1 MPFPKA
7 IITKPLLV
15 SDAEYKDLGLNINLV
30 GYDSFSQVVDNTTQ
44 HISPRLLNWVEP
56 YEVSG
61 VRKTLFYTEVNTN
74 FQVGD
79 RVYILNGNYDND
91 SLIKKDKYKK
101 GRDGYKILRV
111 DQCKLVLDID
121 YTGALPYNDDSF
133 DDYIKVYYIDDVES
147 FVSANRQVTT
157 RGGRFDYKFNY
168 YQNNIAFIDKDLKGI
183 EGWGLNGGVTK
194 TPGFFVRE
202 GREGWSKISDELVYL
217 GSFSVALS
225 PTYKNNGRMVIMD
238 GSFVYN
244 GIQFKEGF
252 VYSWNVGPTSSA
264 WQVDPGYSPAIITKS
279 SFRNGT
285 FNGKFNNGLYGT
297 QQNKLNWTGKGNWNG
312 GSMVNTLWKSGTIDS
327 KISIT
332 NTYRADFDEY
342 GIPFQKSYTNNN
354 NGFGF
359 NFIFDSEIDTSLVN
373 NGNFYNTTFK
383 STSST
388 FSVVENHI
396 LSITQSFDNRIV
408 KAYFDLCRFSNI
420 QINGGELKNTR
431 IFNSRLTNVK
441 SINSYFEQSVLKDST
456 YVSDKIIKIL
466 GYDEWNMSEYLSLY
480 SGQFSTIR
488 DVNSKIYKF
497 YISKESFRRMKTED
511 TFYIKGLKVKN
522 SPNTLEFFDSKFR
535 LTSWTEFYEDLNTTS
550 KAISSAD
557 PYSFYKRGYECSAF
571 LSTPEENAY
580 IINSSETLY
589 NQLGLTMSKYMTV
602 LSGKNTNAAYS
613 IDIIVSRHDIY
624 NKNQSI
630 DTTSDWDAQN
640 PKNFNYSS
648 DVIVGT
654 TSLPQFLG
662 NNIDISNAYILDS
675 DFESGIIET
684 SDWNSGHH
692 INYNNDVVITSVTH
706 SGQYN
711 LSIDDYNDH
720 LIAKTNLVYNNPEKI
735 GKDVI
740 SEGDIVFLN
749 SVDYDTTGMVTKVTL
764 LGTGSSYSTTSDPVF
779 LVNTKVDSLTMS
791 NVGTYYITETNIP
804 TSSTNG
810 SGSGLT
816 LDIVAREIG
825 AVLAI
830 AYSAPISNGG
840 SYSMNLSSPS
850 VSTTTGPIGSGGAIA
865 TSMPPSFGVLTI
877 LTDDAAGTITGI
889 PASQNGNQN
898 ATYSTFGPP
907 LTAQAGGATD
917 VGAIFLTGPLN
928 ISANGVTSSPSS
940 LGVGLT
946 LNYNTSANGAIT
958 YLEVNSP
965 GSGYKVGEIFE
976 IEGGHATFSIT
987 SISEGEI
994 TSFSINSPGED
1005 YLSGEVLDII
1015 KPFNPNFMFGTGT
1028 TASIVVTSITISNSD
1043 MKGLS
1048 LDLVTGT
1055 GALEG
1060 QISDITINNPGLYY
1074 NEGEIFT
1081 INDGKGNLDAL
1092 VRIDSVTGSV
1102 VRLNDTYKVLKNDRG
1117 TLTLQDLGSKNIIAG
1132 LTAKGIFY
1140 TTKAMNRWGYISKTK
1155 IDKTKI
1161 KSGLFKRPYITNS
1174 LIRDIDYDSTDINM
1188 VNYDKTKNLLISDA
1202 LFSANSNILSSATY
1216 LYSNLVGGSDIWN
1229 DGIIYKSVINGMTFS
1244 KGTVRQS
1251 TWIDGNFTGGM
1262 FYNSKS
1268 FDAKPTIDRPNFL
1281 NDRVRSYYMTGM
1293 VGATLSNN
1301 RYSWRNGR
1309 FTGGEFY
1316 KSDWENGVMDNGL
1329 FYYSKFYGGTV
1340 NGGKIGTKAVA
1351 AEDTRIYNGLIN
1363 YTTVDN
1369 ASVYSEDTSYTG
1381 LSRSSIVWMDGIFN
1395 NGVFGSNNNDILGVT
1410 VSNISY
1416 KSVIESLPI
1425 ADFKITI
1432 ATASVIDT
1440 NPILGDFE
1448 IDAKVTI
1455 KHTYLG
1461 DLIINLMS
1469 PNGKIINLK
1478 KRYSCG
1484 GNDNLIQTI
1493 FTSDSSRPNIE
1504 IGTPPYSGE
1513 FKFDAL
1519 ANQGVYYD
1527 LNNKLLPNISYIA
1540 EENTVPEVLD
1550 YKNRPPVVVY
1560 EGDRYL
1566 VVATASDPNYVAPP
1580 VGTNNPWENF
1590 VGKIVE
1596 KSNNPVRPW
1605 ELYEPKKNDKI
1616 YVKNRSE
1623 YLKYIETGYGTGF
1636 NRFSRFNVYKGWV
1649 KSYHSNSTKISEQL
1663 NTNKTV
1669 TGVWTL
1675 MVMDCAALDSGFIE
1689 EFEIT
1694 FNYKTSYIIKSF
1706 KNDAV
1711 WYDGIFNG
1719 GQFIDL
1725 GVWKTGTF
1733 NGGKFI
1739 STYGYGKSGNYLFP
1753 SNIISEYSWQ
1763 GGVFNGGEFGNES
1776 LLSNSTWFNGEFN
1789 GGVFKGKLWNNGIF
1803 TYGEFKG
1810 GASVPAIGN
1819 GIKSLNAQTFI
1830 DSFKSEYYGVWR
1842 GGIVSDK
1849 KDSFVS
1855 DKKLFTEP
1863 KRATAPIKTG
1873 NVAKFTNM
1881 LWVSGTF
1888 NHPSGEMIN
1897 SVWMNGLFKMGKFQ
1911 SSAFNPYVTR
1921 NSDQKE
1927 FIKDDSC
1934 IWENGKLIDSEF
1946 HMSKWKYGHFIS
1958 GTAVGMIW
1966 QDGISNYMSA
1976 YNIFWEKG
1984 VWRNGNW
1991 YGSNFEY
1998 RGRVDDG
2005 FDKIIINR
2013 GIEWS
2018 GTSSCHIWNI
2028 FESDVD
2034 TTTKTVVTQIETD
2047 SFTTTNAE
2055 DLGAAKPKIEF
2066 SPGSPYTLTTD
2077 GSSTFTIVNSTK
2089 AEAKFKILENGGA
2102 PITQAG
2108 FMYKASDTLALA
2120 QSNPPSVS
2128 ISGGV
2133 ATPTSGTIIVPINPS
2148 GPAGVNVG
2156 VTALLNLEPLDT
2168 TKYYSIQAYAI
2179 NEQCN
2184 ISTGPVTSAVIYF
2197 QTAQPNV
2204 VSISDATF
2212 VDYTTTL
2219 NTSTGEQYVAEGSMK
2234 FRQLVLKPVSLR
2246 GIYTFN
2252 TTTSPAPNLPPAGT
2266 GEIGFFWK
2274 ETSIGATPVIP
2285 TQNDNILSV
2294 TTAGTPFTKSLPLAS
2309 MSPNKVYYIRAYT
2322 KNTAGYSLDD
2332 PSNIVKVTSGVTSP
2346 TVTNISATTTTLSA
2360 EVTDGGGSTN
2370 DLVIGFIIEPGMAS
2384 AGATITTF
2392 TSASSRPSQV
2402 TLTPTNAFNTKHRV
2416 IVSSGV
2422 GVGPFNKA
2430 ISGITGLT
2438 PGGKYRAMAYA
2449 YKKIPNAPNDD
2460 HANCFAYAYSAW
2472 IDFDGAAT
2480 APTVTTTN
2488 GVTNITKDGAKLSGK
2503 VTSTNGSTVTA
2514 TGFVYTTTLG
2524 VYTSAVNVAAAP
2536 LVITTANTTFETT
2549 INTGLAAGQIY
2560 YFKAYATN
2568 DIGTT
2573 YGLEQSF
2580 MTLPDVSALQ
2590 YQPTFDPSTSTS
2602 TTTNDIIPKF
2612 TVTSAQTFA
2621 NKGIIWSASG
2631 GANWWLVTTSNK
2643 TVDVP
2648 TTNPPS
2654 SGSVGT
2660 GNSNKKY
2667 FVVAYATNTDS
2678 NAANTPK
2685 TYYTAPI
2692 EVYTKPTFTS
2702 LAAVAATCSS
2712 DGFTITV
2719 RQGNTNNAVIAGASS
2734 DSVNIV
2740 ARGVMW
2746 GTQASWTNTWAN
2758 VPALYDQS
2766 LAWYSIAIGA
2776 GATIAGSTTPLIPGT
2791 KYIYRPVVQNLGP
2804 AGDNAGYFGSTDLN
2818 ITTLVRVTTP
2828 TTAGITYTSTGT
2840 TTGNINIGIVTDQI
2854 SVINT
2859 GGEPITKYGICHYF
2873 NATSTPTQTPTDST
2887 GQIETNATT
2896 APPSFSKQ
2904 IPVTLPL
2911 SGLLYYKVRAYV
2923 QNAGGIAYSEIITFT
2938 VSPTGTIGSPVLG

>member
-7 IITKPLLV
+7 IITKPFLV
-15 SDAEYKDLGLNINLV
+15 SDTEYKDLGLNINLV

-101 GRDGYKILRV
+101 GRDGYKILKV

-157 RGGRFDYKFNY
+157 RGGKFDYKFNY

-202 GREGWSKISDELVYL
+202 GKEGWSKISDELVYL

-279 SFRNGT
+279 NFRNGT

-332 NTYRADFDEY
+332 NTYKATFDEY

-383 STSST
+383 STAAT
-388 FSVVENHI
+388 FSVVEDHI
-396 LSITQSFDNRIV
+396 MSVTHSFDNRIV
-408 KAYFDLCRFSNI
+408 KAYFDLCKFSHI

-431 IFNSRLTNVK
+431 IFNSKLTNVK

-466 GYDEWNMSEYLSLY
+466 GYDEWNMSEYMSLY

-511 TFYIKGLKVKN
+511 AFYIKGLKVKN

-535 LTSWTEFYEDLNTTS
+535 LTSWTEFYEDLNTTTS
-550 KAISSAD
+550 KAISGTD

-589 NQLGLTMSKYMTV
+589 NQLGVTMSKYMTV
-602 LSGKNTNAAYS
+602 LSGKNTKAAYS

-630 DTTSDWDAQN
+630 DTTSEWDAQN

-654 TSLPQFLG
+654 TSLPEFLG
-662 NNIDISNAYILDS
+662 NNIDITNAYILDS

-711 LSIDDYNDH
+711 LSIDDYNNH

-735 GKDVI
+735 GKNVI

-791 NVGTYYITETNIP
+791 NVGTYYRTETNIP

-810 SGSGLT
+810 NGSGLT
-816 LDIVAREIG
+816 LDLVAREIG

-877 LTDDAAGTITGI
+877 LTDDAVGTITGI

-907 LTAQAGGATD
+907 LTAQASSATN
-917 VGAIFLTGPLN
+917 VGAIFLTGPLTV
-928 ISANGVTSSPSS
+928 SANGVTSSPSS

-946 LNYNTSANGAIT
+946 LNYNTSANGSIT
-958 YLEVNSP
+958 YLEINSP
-965 GSGYKVGEIFE
+965 GSGYGVGQVFE

-987 SISEGEI
+987 SISKGEI
-994 TSFSINSPGED
+994 TSFSINNPGED
-1005 YLSGEVLDII
+1005 YLSGEVLDVI
-1015 KPFNPNFMFGTGT
+1015 KPFNPNFMFESGI
-1028 TASIVVTSITISNSD
+1028 TASIVVTSITVSNSD
-1043 MKGLS
+1043 TKGLS
-1048 LDLVTGT
+1048 LDLLTGT
-1055 GALEG
+1055 GPLQG
-1060 QISDITINNPGLYY
+1060 QISNITINNPGLYY

-1117 TLTLQDLGSKNIIAG
+1117 ILTLEDLGTKNIVAG

-1268 FDAKPTIDRPNFL
+1268 FDAKPTIDRPNLL
-1281 NDRVRSYYMTGM
+1281 NDRVRSYYMTGL

-1301 RYSWRNGR
+1301 RYSWRNGK

-1369 ASVYSEDTSYTG
+1369 ASVYSEDPSYSG
-1381 LSRSSIVWMDGIFN
+1381 LSRSNIVWMNGIFN
-1395 NGVFGSNNNDILGVT
+1395 NGIFGSNNNDILGVT
-1410 VSNISY
+1410 ISNISY

-1469 PNGKIINLK
+1469 PNGKIINMK

-1493 FTSDSSRPNIE
+1493 FTSDSSKPNIE

-1527 LNNKLLPNISYIA
+1527 LNNKLLPNIPYIV

-1550 YKNRPPVVVY
+1550 YKNRPPAVVY

-1566 VVATASDPNYVAPP
+1566 VVATASDPSWVYTSQPAS
-1580 VGTNNPWENF
+1580 GNPWNGF

-1596 KSNNPVRPW
+1596 KSNNPAFPW
-1605 ELYEPKKNDKI
+1605 EVYEPKKNDKI

-1623 YLKYIETGYGTGF
+1623 YLKYIETPYGNTGY
-1636 NRFSRFNVYKGWV
+1636 NRYNRYNIYKGWV

-1663 NTNKTV
+1663 NTNKTT
-1669 TGVWTL
+1669 TGTWTL

-1689 EFEIT
+1689 DFELN

-1739 STYGYGKSGNYLFP
+1739 STYGYKKSGNYLFP
-1753 SNIISEYSWQ
+1753 STNILEYSWQ

-1789 GGVFKGKLWNNGIF
+1789 GGVFKGKLWNNGVF

-1810 GASVPAIGN
+1810 GAAVPAIGN

-1830 DSFKSEYYGVWR
+1830 DSFKNEYYGVWR
-1842 GGIVSDK
+1842 GGVVSDK
-1849 KDSFVS
+1849 KDSFVA
-1855 DKKLFTEP
+1855 DKKLFTEL
-1863 KRATAPIKTG
+1863 KRATTPIKTG

-1881 LWVSGTF
+1881 LWSSGTF

-1897 SVWMNGLFKMGKFQ
+1897 SVWLNGLFKMGKFQ

-1966 QDGISNYMSA
+1966 QNGISNYMNA
-1976 YNIFWEKG
+1976 YNIFWENG

-1998 RGRVDDG
+1998 RGKVDDG

-2034 TTTKTVVTQIETD
+2034 TTTSAVVTKIEKD

-2055 DLGAAKPKIEF
+2055 DLGAKKPEIEF
-2066 SPGSPYTLTTD
+2066 SPGSPYSTTTAD
-2077 GSSTFTIVNSTK
+2077 GFSSITIVSSTEAT
-2089 AEAKFKILENGGA
+2089 AKFKIIEDGGA

-2108 FMYKASDTLALA
+2108 FMYKANDSLSLA
-2120 QSNPPSVS
+2120 QNNPPSVS
-2128 ISGGV
+2128 ISGGSASGV
-2133 ATPTSGTIIVPINPS
+2133 NGTIIVPFNPTS
-2148 GPAGVNVG
+2148 LVTG
-2156 VTALLNLEPLDT
+2156 VTLPFNNVFTLSGLDT

-2179 NEQCN
+2179 NAQCN
-2184 ISTGPVTSAVIYF
+2184 ISTGPVTSAISYF
-2197 QTAQPNV
+2197 QTAQPNTV
-2204 VSISDATF
+2204 NITSLSPTF
-2212 VDYTTTL
+2212 
-2219 NTSTGEQYVAEGSMK
+2219 NTSSGEQYTVVASMD
-2234 FRQLVLKPVSLR
+2234 FRQEVLKPIKLDGNYIS
-2246 GIYTFN
+2246 N
-2252 TTTSPAPNLPPAGT
+2252 ATTSPAPNLPPSGT

-2274 ETSIGATPVIP
+2274 ETNIGDPAVIP
-2285 TQNDNILSV
+2285 TQNHNKLSV
-2294 TTAGTPFTKSLPLAS
+2294 TSVGTPFTKTLPLNL
-2309 MSPNKVYYIRAYT
+2309 MSANKVYYIRAYT
-2322 KNTAGYSLDD
+2322 KNVAGYSLDTT
-2332 PSNIVKVTSGVTSP
+2332 NNVMKVTSGVTSP

-2360 EVTDGGGSTN
+2360 SVTDDGGSSN
-2370 DLVIGFIIEPGMAS
+2370 QLVRGFIIEPGMAS
-2384 AGATITTF
+2384 SGSAITTF
-2392 TSASSRPSQV
+2392 TSGSSRPSQV
-2402 TLTPTNAFNTKHRV
+2402 TLTPSATTKHRV
-2416 IVSSGV
+2416 IADSNAGV
-2422 GVGPFNKA
+2422 GIFNKA
-2430 ISGITGLT
+2430 ISSITGLT

-2449 YKKIPNAPNDD
+2449 YKKIPNSTPDD
-2460 HANCFAYAYSAW
+2460 DYNICFAYAYSAW
-2472 IDFDGAAT
+2472 VDFDGAST
-2480 APTVTTTN
+2480 APTVTTTAT
-2488 GVTNITKDGAKLSGK
+2488 VADITPTGAKLSGK
-2503 VTSTNGSTVTA
+2503 VTSTNGSAVSA
-2514 TGFVYTTTLG
+2514 TGFVYTTTAG
-2524 VYTSAVNVAAAP
+2524 VYTSAVDVSATP
-2536 LVITTANTTFETT
+2536 LNPVANTTFDAT
-2549 INTGLAAGQIY
+2549 ISTGLAEGQKY

-2568 DIGTT
+2568 AIGTT
-2573 YGLEQSF
+2573 YGSEQSF
-2580 MTLPDVSALQ
+2580 MTLPLVS
-2590 YQPTFDPSTSTS
+2590 PSPLRYGVNGSTTATSTK
-2602 TTTNDIIPKF
+2602 TTTVGIIPIF
-2612 TVTSAQTFA
+2612 TVTSAQTIA
-2621 NKGIIWSASG
+2621 SKGIIWSATNTT
-2631 GANWWLVTTSNK
+2631 ANWWLTATTK
-2643 TVDVP
+2643 TTD
-2648 TTNPPS
+2648 TATATLS
-2654 SGSVGT
+2654 TAAVGT
-2660 GNSNKKY
+2660 SAASVSNKKY
-2667 FVVAYATNTDS
+2667 FVVGYATNTDS
-2678 NAANTPK
+2678 K
-2685 TYYTAPI
+2685 TYYTSEIA
-2692 EVYTKPTFTS
+2692 VYTKPTFISSTVVSATS
-2702 LAAVAATCSS
+2702 SS

-2719 RQGNTNNAVIAGASS
+2719 KEGTTINNPVIDGASGN
-2734 DSVNIV
+2734 SVNIT

-2746 GTQASWTNTWAN
+2746 GTPASWLVDTWINA
-2758 VPALYDQS
+2758 PALTTQS
-2766 LAWYSIAIGA
+2766 LAGYSIAIGA
-2776 GATIAGSTTPLIPGT
+2776 GGTTGGVVNPSTTPLVPGT
-2791 KYIYRPVVQNLGP
+2791 LYYYRPVVTNLGP
-2804 AGDNAGYFGSTDLN
+2804 AGDNAGYYGSVDS
-2818 ITTLVRVTTP
+2818 ISVTTLVNVTEP
-2828 TTAGITYTSTGT
+2828 ALNSITYNSISAKITIGT
-2840 TTGNINIGIVTDQI
+2840 LPQPITVT
-2854 SVINT
+2854 NT
-2859 GGEPITKYGICHYF
+2859 GGEPTTKYGICYLKG
-2873 NATSTPTQTPTDST
+2873 NSTPTGIPTVVNDVV
-2887 GQIETNATT
+2887 ETSGTAPASFIKEITVTT
-2896 APPSFSKQ
+2896 APTTTA
-2904 IPVTLPL
+2904 VW
-2911 SGLLYYKVRAYV
+2911 YKVRAYV
-2923 QNAGGIAYSEIITFT
+2923 ENAGGIAYSRSIIFSLSSAGIA
-2938 VSPTGTIGSPVLG
+2938 SPQYE